1 MRMMRFITALGTS
14 CIILILASL
23 IIPSC
28 QATIEEEFEEFH
40 SYWFDREI
48 FTLKAKIIIET
59 EKDGTCRVDTPYKIY
74 LLITLTYVD
83 HEIVD
88 YVNITEVTFP
98 SLVKVEYGQHD
109 HNLPAI
115 LSDAGTTWVF
125 FYVVKFLKYEYE
137 EYRFDLNP
145 QINFDA
151 IVKEPAISFAEQW
164 DFKEPVFI
172 DVTTTDFQT
181 EVIRH
186 MDSLEAQLNTIRNI
200 LYVFI
205 LTTIILIAITTYFAI
220 KKTKV

>member
-1 MRMMRFITALGTS
+1 MRFITALGTS
-14 CIILILASL
+14 CIILIFASL

-88 YVNITEVTFP
+88 YVNITKVTFQ
-98 SLVKVEYGQHD
+98 LVDVEHD
-109 HNLPAI
+109 PNLPAI

-145 QINFDA
+145 QIHFDA
-151 IVKEPAISFAEQW
+151 ILKAPAVSFADDW

-172 DVTTTDFQT
+172 DVATDFQT

-205 LTTIILIAITTYFAI
+205 LTTIILIAITTYLAI